1 MLAVSKGKF
10 IANEEMQNILNR
22 ALENSMAMP
31 MLLIFAK
38 AAWIMTSRITA
49 KR

>member
-1 MLAVSKGKF
+1 MLAVSKGNF
-10 IANEEMQNILNR
+10 IANKHKQYILNR
-22 ALENSMAMP
+22 ALENSIAML

-38 AAWIMTSRITA
+38 AAWIMTSITSA

>member
-1 MLAVSKGKF
+1 MLTINKGNF
-10 IANEEMQNILNR
+10 IANEHKEYVLNR
-22 ALENSMAMP
+22 ALENSFA

-38 AAWIMTSRITA
+38 AAWIMTRSTSA